1 MLFTQDRTRT
11 RDMFRRA
18 WAKHTSGQ
26 ELEPLEKQISSLI
39 EEHPEYHSLLSG
51 SQEVVDKDF
60 TAEDGHE
67 NPFLHLSLHLALR
80 EQVGTDRPA
89 GIASITRSLLL
100 KHGDGHTALSRS
112 LSTIVWWQRSNTFT
126 NNPAGRE
133 MRLGSPQ
140 RDNRIANYDSARHIP
155 LFPVQSLRVTSN

>member
-11 RDMFRRA
+11 RELFRSA
-18 WAKHTSGQ
+18 WKKHNLGQ
-26 ELEPLEKQISSLI
+26 PLEPLEKQIVSLVTD
-39 EEHPEYHSLLSG
+39 HPEYHVMLSG
-51 SQEVVDKDF
+51 KAEIVDHDF

-100 KHGDGHTALSRS
+100 KHGDGHTVEHLM
-112 LSTIVWWQRSNTFT
+112 I
-126 NNPAGRE
+126 E
-133 MRLGSPQ
+133 RLGLFLWEAQ
-140 RDNRIANYDSARHIP
+140 RQERAPDEQGYLA
-155 LFPVQSLRVTSN
+155 SLRELL

>member
-100 KHGDGHTALSRS
+100 KHGDGHTVEHLMIEKLGIS
-112 LSTIVWWQRSNTFT
+112 LWEAQRWERAPDET
-126 NNPAGRE
+126 AYLE
-133 MRLGSPQ
+133 
-140 RDNRIANYDSARHIP
+140 
-155 LFPVQSLRVTSN
+155 SLRKLL

>member
-11 RDMFRRA
+11 RQLFRSA
-18 WAKHTSGQ
+18 WQKHLQKES
-26 ELEPLEKQISSLI
+26 LEPLEKQIVSLLTD
-39 EEHPEYHSLLSG
+39 HPEYHSLLTG
-51 SQEVVDKDF
+51 SDNILDHDF

-100 KHGDGHTALSRS
+100 KHGDGHTVEHMM
-112 LSTIVWWQRSNTFT
+112 I
-126 NNPAGRE
+126 E
-133 MRLGSPQ
+133 RLGLYLWEAQKQSRAP
-140 RDNRIANYDSARHIP
+140 DEVAY
-155 LFPVQSLRVTSN
+155 LQSLKELL